1 MKAGIFNGQ
10 KIQLSEISKPNLI
23 LDDDVLIKVKAAGIC
38 GSDLRIIHG
47 KNDSLSPF
55 TESIKLDNKLQNS
68 NLLITELFEHRE
80 ISSKISIF
88 TKFKEIFKIG
98 NFLSNYY
105 KEAFSL

>member
-1 MKAGIFNGQ
+1 MDIILNECSD
-10 KIQLSEISKPNLI
+10 KIDFFSAKKWCSKIPNN
-23 LDDDVLIKVKAAGIC
+23 VF
-38 GSDLRIIHG
+38 IIHG

-68 NLLITELFEHRE
+68 SLLITELFEHRD
-80 ISSKISIF
+80 ISNKISIF

-98 NFLSNYY
+98 NFLSKYY